1 MCIPLS
7 HNVSHLHVCIGCKE
21 FMHVVYFCVGFH
33 KMYGA
38 VSCCYVQ
45 GFYKVYG
52 AMCALCPVAMYRGSI
67 RCMELCVSC
76 VLLLCTGV
84 L

>member
-1 MCIPLS
+1 MS
-7 HNVSHLHVCIGCKE
+7 RVWSYVCP
-21 FMHVVYFCVGFH
+21 
-33 KMYGA
+33 

-52 AMCALCPVAMYRGSI
+52 AVCVLCPVAMYRGSI